1 MSIQVCWVAEMPIC
15 LSAHRVGEP
24 EGPTDHAGDRA
35 TESQICVDETRH
47 GAQNKAATAEGEGSA
62 VEK

>member
-1 MSIQVCWVAEMPIC
+1 MPIC